1 MRQRPTKAFKEFAHA
16 TIDAGADIFH
26 GHSAHIFQGI
36 EIYKGKLIMYDTGD
50 FVDDYAVDEEL
61 RNDQTFLFLVTL
73 NKEKIEKVELI
84 PGLISYMQVNR
95 AKGIDFE
102 EITNKMIKLSEE
114 IGTKMVKKEDRLEV
128 VME

>member
-1 MRQRPTKAFKEFAHA
+1 MRQRPTKQFKEFAHA
-16 TIDAGADIFH
+16 VIGSGIFH

-73 NKEKIEKVELI
+73 SKNKIEKAELV
-84 PGLISYMQVNR
+84 PGLISLMQVNK
-95 AKGIDFE
+95 AKGLDFE
-102 EITNKMIKLSEE
+102 DIKNKMIKLSEE
-114 IGTKMVKKEDRLEV
+114 LGTKMVKKEDRLEV
-128 VME
+128 VLE